1 MQGLPHAPCRLQPG
15 LTSATISSLSLPPHA
30 PCRLQ
35 RFINS
40 TDEIEVHLCLHTPR
54 ADCNA
59 TAIVC
64 NSRLDTLPPH
74 APCRLQPTPINAI
87 KVIRGALPP
96 HAPCRLQHFAT
107 RFSLYWSGFAST
119 RSVQIAAPAAF
130 ASAALSALCLHTLRA
145 DCSYGR
151 GVMHQVPTPLPPHAP
166 CRLQHSLYLL
176 YLVSPSFASTRSV
189 QIAASIVSDT
199 AHASTPL
206 PPHAPC
212 RLQQFICW
220 GVIQMFTTLP
230 PHAPCRLQRTRRTR
244 RTRRTTFA
252 STRSVQIAAAEMH
265 RMQYA
270 LFRTCVESV
279 DSFSVLN
286 KSMLR

>member
-119 RSVQIAAPAAF
+119 RSVQIAAMAGGSCTKSRP
-130 ASAALSALCLHTLRA
+130 LCLHTLRA
-145 DCSYGR
+145 DCSTRYTSFIWL
-151 GVMHQVPTPLPPHAP
+151 VHPLPPHAP
-166 CRLQHSLYLL
+166 CRLQRQSFQTPPMRLRLCLHTLRADCSSLY
-176 YLVSPSFASTRSV
+176 V
-189 QIAASIVSDT
+189 
-199 AHASTPL
+199 
-206 PPHAPC
+206 
-212 RLQQFICW
+212 
-220 GVIQMFTTLP
+220 GG
-230 PHAPCRLQRTRRTR
+230 
-244 RTRRTTFA
+244 
-252 STRSVQIAAAEMH
+252 
-265 RMQYA
+265 
-270 LFRTCVESV
+270 
-279 DSFSVLN
+279 
-286 KSMLR
+286 